1 MKKFLLHVLLFG
13 SFLSVSCREEDN
25 PYKEFEQERLAQ
37 LASEKYEAI
46 RQLAQPTDCFDATE
60 WKIAEIQSVCGTSYI
75 AYHKSTDERK
85 LRALIKDHNLVIEI
99 YRPYVAPVIYCLA
112 YREPTGVSCED
123 GKAIV
128 QYPQY
133 QELSGYSTGYRY
145 HTSLKYL
152 P

>member
-1 MKKFLLHVLLFG
+1 MKKTLLHVLLSA
-13 SFLSVSCREEDN
+13 SFLFIGCSEEAN

-37 LASEKYEAI
+37 LASENYEAI
-46 RQLAQPTDCFDATE
+46 RQLAQPTNCSEAAE

-85 LRALIKDHNLVIEI
+85 LRELIKDHNLVIEI
-99 YRPYVAPVIYCLA
+99 YRPYVAPFIYCLA

-128 QYPQY
+128 QYPEY
-133 QELSGYSTGYRY
+133 QEPSN
-145 HTSLKYL
+145 
-152 P
+152 